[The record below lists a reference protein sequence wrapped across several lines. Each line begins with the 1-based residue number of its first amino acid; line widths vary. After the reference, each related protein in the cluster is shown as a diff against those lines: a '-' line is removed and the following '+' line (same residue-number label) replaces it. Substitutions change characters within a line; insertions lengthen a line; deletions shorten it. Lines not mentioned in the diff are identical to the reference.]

1 MKYVAYFLLLV
12 CLTLSLTY
20 NSWAPQPPVGSRP
33 PYIDLPEEL
42 AEATVGTPMFV
53 STVSADTISI
63 VFDPMKD
70 RLFWI
75 PNPGC
80 EFYDCKAS
88 VIWVDLEGR
97 TIYIEDGHAE
107 LVDFENDLHLF
118 DALRWVL
125 EELSQGKRFDK
136 STGEFLK

>member
-1 MKYVAYFLLLV
+1 MKTIIYFLSPFIVVTLL
-12 CLTLSLTY
+12 Y
-20 NSWAPQPPVGSRP
+20 WWAFSFDKAVGSRP
-33 PYIDLPEEL
+33 PYVSLPEEL
-42 AEATVGTPMFV
+42 AEAKVGDPMFI
-53 STVSADTISI
+53 STISADTISI

-80 EFYDCKAS
+80 EFYNCKAS

-107 LVDFENDLHLF
+107 LVDFDSDKHLF
-118 DALRWVL
+118 DTLSWVL
-125 EELSQGKRFDK
+125 SELGAGKRFDK
-136 STGEFLK
+136 KTGKFK

>member
-1 MKYVAYFLLLV
+1 MKYIAYFLLLV

-33 PYIDLPEEL
+33 PHIDLPEEL
-42 AEATVGTPMFV
+42 SEAKVGDPMFV

-88 VIWVDLEGR
+88 VIWVDLESL

-107 LVDFENDLHLF
+107 LVDFENDKHLF
-118 DALRWVL
+118 ETLSWVL
-125 EELSQGKRFDK
+125 SELGAGKRFNK
-136 STGEFLK
+136 ETGNFK